1 MKNLNLN
8 TTIRL
13 PILALAFLV
22 APLMV
27 SGQDANQKSNPPFTG
42 KYEGSVKGPDGDVHM
57 TLDLVDDAGKFSGS
71 ATAPQGVHKVVK
83 GELAAGL
90 LTLEF
95 DDKAKLTLRQ
105 KGDTLVGELS
115 VGGKTGAVELKR
127 VAKDEISGVWD
138 ASADAQGQP
147 VPFTLTLKLDGEKVT
162 GGSSS
167 QLGES
172 TISSGSWKDGKLAV
186 VLEGGNGQVALV
198 ATMVDGKLTGDFDY
212 AGQMQGK
219 WVGIKRKP

>member
-13 PILALAFLV
+13 PILALALLV

-27 SGQDANQKSNPPFTG
+27 SGQDSNQKSNPSFT
-42 KYEGSVKGPDGDVHM
+42 
-57 TLDLVDDAGKFSGS
+57 GKFSGS
-71 ATAPQGVHKVVK
+71 ATAPQGIHKVVK

-167 QLGES
+167 QLGDS

-186 VLEGGNGQVALV
+186 VLEGGSGQVALI
-198 ATMVDGKLTGDFDY
+198 ATVVDGKLVGDY
-212 AGQMQGK
+212 
-219 WVGIKRKP
+219 